1 MAPTMDASSWTI
13 MLVGSIS
20 AALTTAAFV
29 PQAVRVWRLRDAR
42 DISLPTFA
50 IFSVGLVGWVVYGTE
65 VASVPI
71 IAANFVTL
79 LIALAIVG
87 LKLKFDRPGHAAPA

>member
-1 MAPTMDASSWTI
+1 MARSMDASSWTI
-13 MLVGSIS
+13 TLIGSIS
-20 AALTTAAFV
+20 AALTTVAFV

-42 DISLPTFA
+42 EISLPTFA
-50 IFSVGLVGWVVYGTE
+50 IFSLGLVGWVVYGTQ
-65 VASVPI
+65 VGSVPI

-87 LKLKFDRPGHAAPA
+87 LKIRFDRTSPGAAA